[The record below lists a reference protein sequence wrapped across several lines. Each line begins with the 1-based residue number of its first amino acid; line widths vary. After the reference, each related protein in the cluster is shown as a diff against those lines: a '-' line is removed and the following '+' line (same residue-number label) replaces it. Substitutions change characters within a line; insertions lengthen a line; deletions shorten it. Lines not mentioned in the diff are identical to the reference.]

1 MGGAGA
7 AGSGLVRRFQPLG
20 RGACPPGLRRHRHH
34 PSICEPLRAGT
45 VRRTAALRRPG
56 PARAQRLVEGRSA
69 GPGGDARLGQRAA
82 SPPAAA
88 RGLGQPGSSGAPPGL
103 PGPGPADPAADRSE
117 RQPPPCHGGP
127 AARPAGT
134 GAGVKRVLVTL
145 PLPAAGT
152 DLLRQRFEVEVV
164 EAEGMPAPELE
175 RLVHD
180 FDPDGIVGMVNVPI
194 SDAVMEAAP
203 RLRCIANYA
212 VGYNNIDLEAAVRR
226 GILVTNTPGVLTEA
240 TADLAFA
247 LLLAIARRVSESDRF
262 LREGRF
268 QGWKA
273 DLLLGSDVYGRTLG
287 IIGFGR
293 IGQAVARRARGFEM
307 TVLYTDA
314 RRAEAGIEAE
324 LRASFV
330 SLDDLLRQADFVT
343 IHADLN
349 AQTRHLIGE

>member
-1 MGGAGA
+1 
-7 AGSGLVRRFQPLG
+7 
-20 RGACPPGLRRHRHH
+20 
-34 PSICEPLRAGT
+34 
-45 VRRTAALRRPG
+45 
-56 PARAQRLVEGRSA
+56 
-69 GPGGDARLGQRAA
+69 
-82 SPPAAA
+82 
-88 RGLGQPGSSGAPPGL
+88 
-103 PGPGPADPAADRSE
+103 
-117 RQPPPCHGGP
+117 
-127 AARPAGT
+127 
-134 GAGVKRVLVTL
+134 VKRVLVTL

-152 DLLRQRFEVEVV
+152 DLLRQRFEVKVV

-175 RLVHD
+175 RLVRD

-287 IIGFGR
+287 IIGLGR

-314 RRAEAGIEAE
+314 RRAEAGIEAD

-349 AQTRHLIGE
+349 AQTRHLIGERELRLMGSEHYLINAARGPIVDEAALVRALREGWIKGAGLDVYEHEPRLASGLTDCPNTVLLPHLGSATVTARNGMASTAARNMIEALEGRVPPNLVNPDVLAGKR

>member
-1 MGGAGA
+1 M
-7 AGSGLVRRFQPLG
+7 
-20 RGACPPGLRRHRHH
+20 
-34 PSICEPLRAGT
+34 
-45 VRRTAALRRPG
+45 
-56 PARAQRLVEGRSA
+56 
-69 GPGGDARLGQRAA
+69 
-82 SPPAAA
+82 
-88 RGLGQPGSSGAPPGL
+88 
-103 PGPGPADPAADRSE
+103 
-117 RQPPPCHGGP
+117 
-127 AARPAGT
+127 
-134 GAGVKRVLVTL
+134 KRVLVTL

-152 DLLRQRFEVEVV
+152 DLLRQRFEVKVV

-175 RLVHD
+175 RLVRD

-194 SDAVMEAAP
+194 SDAIMEAAP

-287 IIGFGR
+287 IIGLGR

-314 RRAEAGIEAE
+314 HRAEAGIEAD
-324 LRASFV
+324 LRASFL

-349 AQTRHLIGE
+349 AQTRHLIGERELRLMGPEHYLINAARGPIVDEAALVRALREGWIKGAGLDVYEHEPRLASGLTDCPNTVLLPHLGSATVTARNGMASTAARNMIEALEGRVPPNLVNPDVLAGKR

>member
-1 MGGAGA
+1 M
-7 AGSGLVRRFQPLG
+7 
-20 RGACPPGLRRHRHH
+20 
-34 PSICEPLRAGT
+34 
-45 VRRTAALRRPG
+45 
-56 PARAQRLVEGRSA
+56 
-69 GPGGDARLGQRAA
+69 
-82 SPPAAA
+82 
-88 RGLGQPGSSGAPPGL
+88 
-103 PGPGPADPAADRSE
+103 
-117 RQPPPCHGGP
+117 
-127 AARPAGT
+127 
-134 GAGVKRVLVTL
+134 KRVLVTL

-152 DLLRQRFEVEVV
+152 DLLRQRFEVKVV

-175 RLVHD
+175 RLVRD

-314 RRAEAGIEAE
+314 RRAEAGIEAD

-349 AQTRHLIGE
+349 AQTRHLIGERELRLMGSEHYLINAARGPIVDEAALVRALREGWIKGAGLDVYEHEPRLASGLTDCPNTVLLPHLGSATVTARNGMASTAARNMIEALEGRVPPNLVNPDVLAGKR

>member
-1 MGGAGA
+1 M
-7 AGSGLVRRFQPLG
+7 
-20 RGACPPGLRRHRHH
+20 
-34 PSICEPLRAGT
+34 
-45 VRRTAALRRPG
+45 
-56 PARAQRLVEGRSA
+56 
-69 GPGGDARLGQRAA
+69 
-82 SPPAAA
+82 
-88 RGLGQPGSSGAPPGL
+88 
-103 PGPGPADPAADRSE
+103 
-117 RQPPPCHGGP
+117 
-127 AARPAGT
+127 
-134 GAGVKRVLVTL
+134 KRVLVTL

-152 DLLRQRFEVEVV
+152 DLLRQRFEVKVV

-175 RLVHD
+175 RLVRD

-273 DLLLGSDVYGRTLG
+273 DLLLGSDVYGQTLG

-314 RRAEAGIEAE
+314 RRAEAGIEAD

-349 AQTRHLIGE
+349 AQTRHLIGERELRLMGSEHYLINAARGPIVDEAALVRALREGWIKGAGLDVYEHEPRLANGLTDCPNTVLLPHLGSATVTARNGMASTAARNMIEALEGRVPPNLVNPDVLAGKR

>member
-1 MGGAGA
+1 
-7 AGSGLVRRFQPLG
+7 
-20 RGACPPGLRRHRHH
+20 
-34 PSICEPLRAGT
+34 
-45 VRRTAALRRPG
+45 
-56 PARAQRLVEGRSA
+56 
-69 GPGGDARLGQRAA
+69 
-82 SPPAAA
+82 
-88 RGLGQPGSSGAPPGL
+88 
-103 PGPGPADPAADRSE
+103 
-117 RQPPPCHGGP
+117 
-127 AARPAGT
+127 
-134 GAGVKRVLVTL
+134 VKRVLVTL

-152 DLLRQRFEVEVV
+152 DLLRQRFEVKVV

-175 RLVHD
+175 RLVRD

-314 RRAEAGIEAE
+314 RRAEAGIEAD

-349 AQTRHLIGE
+349 AQTRHLIGERELRLMGSEHYLINAARGPIVDEAALVRALREGWIKGAGLDVYEHEPRLASGLTDCPNTVLLPHLGSATVTARNGMASTAARNMIEALEGRVPPNLVNPDVLAGKR